1 MGGGEPRRLIVACAD
16 LVDRGNLDGACE
28 GMRSA
33 VFIHVTMSPTRSAAS
48 IRMSSSSLSPHPSR
62 PSLSLSLS
70 PNGEEDSPHP
80 EAFLEILGQ
89 V

>member
-33 VFIHVTMSPTRSAAS
+33 VFIHVAMSPTRSAAS
-48 IRMSSSSLSPHPSR
+48 IRMSSSSPSPHPSR
-62 PSLSLSLS
+62 PSLSLS
-70 PNGEEDSPHP
+70 PNGEEDSPRP